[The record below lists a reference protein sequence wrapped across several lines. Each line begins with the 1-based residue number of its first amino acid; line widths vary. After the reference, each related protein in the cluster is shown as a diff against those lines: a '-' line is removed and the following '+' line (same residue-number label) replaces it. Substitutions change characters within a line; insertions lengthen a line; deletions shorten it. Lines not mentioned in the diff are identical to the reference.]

1 MKITDI
7 SARRKG
13 ITAIIADG
21 QEYLLNSETVAAAAL
36 KKGDEVDEA
45 TIKKLVE
52 RSDCDRAR
60 SRALW
65 YLSRA
70 GHSRKALLDKLCKAY
85 PQKAAESAVARME
98 ELGLIDDLS
107 YAKRL
112 AKYWSESNVSER
124 EILRKLFVKGVPR
137 DIANEAV
144 DALESDPTA
153 QIAALLSTK
162 YKNRLANEDGISKV
176 YAALLRKG
184 FSYSDVKAALREYS
198 EKIDYSEE

>member
-21 QEYLLNSETVAAAAL
+21 EEYLLNSETVAAAAL
-36 KKGDEVDEA
+36 KKGDTVDEA

-70 GHSRKALLDKLCKAY
+70 DHSRKALLDKLCKAY
-85 PQKAAESAVARME
+85 PPKAAESAVARME

-112 AKYWSESNVSER
+112 AKHWSESNVSER
-124 EILRKLFVKGVPR
+124 EIMRKLFVKGVPR
-137 DIANEAV
+137 DIASEAV

-162 YKNRLANEDGISKV
+162 YKNRLANEDGIKKV

>member
-70 GHSRKALLDKLCKAY
+70 DHSRKALLDKLCKAY

-144 DALESDPTA
+144 DALESDPAA

>member
-70 GHSRKALLDKLCKAY
+70 DHSRKALLDKLCKAY

-144 DALESDPTA
+144 DALESDPAA
-153 QIAALLSTK
+153 QLAALLSTK
-162 YKNRLANEDGISKV
+162 YKNRLANEDGIKKV

-184 FSYSDVKAALREYS
+184 FSYSDVKSALREYS